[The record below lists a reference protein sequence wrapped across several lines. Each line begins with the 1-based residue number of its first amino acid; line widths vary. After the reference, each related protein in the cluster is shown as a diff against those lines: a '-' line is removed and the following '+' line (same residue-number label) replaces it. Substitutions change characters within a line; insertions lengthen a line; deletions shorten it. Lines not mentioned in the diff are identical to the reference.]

1 MDEKDRVR
9 RNDSAPARDEGGTG
23 VRTPAKGDSSSSNLS
38 PPSDSPTAI
47 HLPLSTSPD
56 SPTVIDAPTGTFHD
70 AQTVA
75 GISAPDSPTIAQSAL
90 GPQRVR
96 PRASFTQQPVL
107 RPGMVL
113 GQRYEILQILG
124 EGGMGAVYKAK
135 DRELDRFVALKVI
148 RPELASDPDILQR
161 FKQEIALASK
171 ITNRNVI
178 RTYDL
183 GDADGLKF
191 VTMEFLEG
199 EDLRTLL
206 HRRGKFP
213 AREAVD
219 IMVQALSGLR
229 SAHEEGIIH
238 RDLKPGN
245 IMRDAHGRVVV
256 MDFGLARTFVGDG
269 MTRTGFIV
277 GTMEYM
283 SPEQAQGK
291 NLEEPSD
298 IFTMG
303 VIFYELLIG
312 KTPYQ
317 AESAV
322 ASLVKR
328 TLEPATPISDI
339 DHTVPVV
346 LSNIVSK
353 CLDRDPK
360 LRYQTASELLASL
373 SGWQGKT
380 AAAALQFPP
389 LRRWAPTAW
398 PWIGLA
404 VAVLVVATAGI
415 RYREKLFA
423 SRPAPPVAVKP
434 EVSLAILPFRNASGD
449 GSLDWLGPS
458 LADMLSTDVG
468 QSAHLRTISPD
479 RLHQVLTDLQIS
491 ANVVIDPTQLHHIA
505 EFSGADTV
513 VSGQYAKFGDQI
525 RIDAS
530 LQDLKHDRRIP
541 LKVEVPNEKGVP
553 AGVDRLAESLR
564 QNIGV
569 SDDVVKELRASSFQ
583 PTSQSVPALRDYNLG
598 VKSLRDGKSVDAKKQ
613 LEAATKEDPAFAL
626 AFSKLAQTYANLGY
640 DSEAEQAAQKAVGLS
655 ENLPPAEKYLITA
668 IRAQVA
674 NNYPDAIKAYEN
686 MARVSPDNADVQSAL
701 ARLYEDTGDFSKAAE
716 LNQKLLVANP
726 KDITAIVATGR
737 VAIKNGDPRG
747 ALDPL
752 NRSLT
757 LSIQFGNDE
766 ARGTSL
772 HLMGV
777 AYRMLDKPEEAL
789 HNFQEALAIRRR
801 IGQKRG
807 IAFSLNEMAVVEE
820 SLGKPKDALSHYQEA
835 LQIRREIGDKR
846 GLGDTLIDLGD
857 FYDAR
862 GDHDQAL
869 KMYKEALQ
877 FERDIGEEGLQSAC
891 LNNIGSA
898 LFSKNEYQ
906 DALTYFQQA
915 LQLREKSKVPQDIVE
930 SVHNLAETS
939 ARMGQYDQAVT
950 QYMRALDLR
959 RSIDDSRGR
968 AIESYSIGTL
978 FGFQGRFGAAVNSKQ
993 DAMKTF
999 REIKDRTFWMAEI
1012 LSGYA
1017 QALTLAGRR
1026 QEAQPYLDEA
1036 LSLARE
1042 LKNDGMVAQT
1052 LDFEGDLAYYGGDAK
1067 SARSFYQSAL
1077 QAAAQTKEPDKA
1089 LIAKAGLARADIA
1102 EGHAAAAVKTLRS
1115 LGQQAE
1121 EQGFSY
1127 MALECSVYLGEALMQ
1142 LRDYPRAQAEL
1153 ERALLRADKLG
1164 LKPLSAR
1171 AHYLLAATLRASG
1184 HQSEAQQHYRDALQ
1198 LLDAM
1203 RQEPGAE
1210 KILDRSDFKA
1220 IYDEASRSAQSAKS

>member
-9 RNDSAPARDEGGTG
+9 RKEFAPDLGEGGTG

-38 PPSDSPTAI
+38 PPSGSPAPIDLPSASSDSPTIIDIPA
-47 HLPLSTSPD
+47 STSH
-56 SPTVIDAPTGTFHD
+56 DAPT
-70 AQTVA
+70 VA
-75 GISAPDSPTIAQSAL
+75 VNPSDSPTIADSGR
-90 GPQRVR
+90 GPQPRR
-96 PRASFTQQPVL
+96 PRAPFTKQPVL
-107 RPGMVL
+107 QPGMVL

-135 DRELDRFVALKVI
+135 DRELNRFVALKVI

-171 ITNRNVI
+171 ISNRNVI

-213 AREAVD
+213 AEEAVD
-219 IMVQALSGLR
+219 IMAQALSGLR

-256 MDFGLARTFVGDG
+256 MDFGLARTVTGDG
-269 MTRTGFIV
+269 MTRTGLIV

-291 NLEEPSD
+291 TLEAPSD

-303 VIFYELLIG
+303 VIFYELLTG
-312 KTPYQ
+312 KLPYE
-317 AESAV
+317 AESAL

-328 TLEPATPISDI
+328 TIERATPISDF

-353 CLDRDPK
+353 CLERDPK
-360 LRYQTASELLASL
+360 LRYQTASELLADL
-373 SGWQGKT
+373 TGWQGKT
-380 AAAALQFPP
+380 AAAALQFPH

-404 VAVLVVATAGI
+404 VAVLVVAFAGI

-423 SRPAPPVAVKP
+423 SKPVPPVAVKP

-468 QSAHLRTISPD
+468 QSSHLRTISPD

-491 ANVVIDPTQLHHIA
+491 ANVVIDPTQLRHIA

-553 AGVDRLAESLR
+553 EGVDRLAESLR

-598 VKSLRDGKSVDAKKQ
+598 VKSLRDGKSVDAQKQ
-613 LEAATKEDPAFAL
+613 LEAATKEDPTFAL

-655 ENLPPAEKYLITA
+655 ENLPPAEKYLIAA

-686 MARVSPDNADVQSAL
+686 MAKVSPDNADVQSAL

-716 LNQKLLVANP
+716 LNQRLLAANP
-726 KDITAIVATGR
+726 KDITAMVATGR

-752 NRSLT
+752 NRVLT
-757 LSIQFGNDE
+757 LSIQLGNDE

-820 SLGKPKDALSHYQEA
+820 SLGKPKDALAHYQEA

-968 AIESYSIGTL
+968 AIESYSMGTL
-978 FGFQGRFGAAVNSKQ
+978 FDFQGRFGAAVNSKQ

-999 REIKDRTFWMAEI
+999 RDIKDRTFWMAEI

-1017 QALTLAGRR
+1017 EALTLAGRR
-1026 QEAQPYLDEA
+1026 QEAQPYLDQA

-1067 SARSFYQSAL
+1067 SARSLYQSAL
-1077 QAAAQTKEPDKA
+1077 QAAAHTKEPDKA
-1089 LIAKAGLARADIA
+1089 LIAKAALARVDIA
-1102 EGHAAAAVKTLRS
+1102 EGHAATAVKSLRS

-1142 LRDYPRAQAEL
+1142 LRDYPRAQTEL

-1164 LKPLSAR
+1164 LRPLSAR
-1171 AHYLLAATLRASG
+1171 AHFLLATTLRASG
-1184 HQSEAQQHYRDALQ
+1184 NQADAQQHYREALQ
-1198 LLDAM
+1198 LLDSM
-1203 RQEPGAE
+1203 RKEPGAE